1 MMHGRYR
8 GRVIGALLLI
18 GVALP
23 VVVGEWLSVRH
34 EETRQ
39 NLQQDLGRLRTEER
53 STGAGSG
60 RVQAR
65 ERIQALQEQIKHH
78 DPLSARLEQLHR
90 IAGGYGIRIVKVG
103 YQLHPA
109 DAAVEAIGRY
119 DIRLETDAAYYE
131 LRFFL
136 RDLLAADPLLALES
150 LEVRRPP
157 AGGYNAGGNSI
168 LATLHIVMYFG
179 STER

>member
-8 GRVIGALLLI
+8 GSVFGALLLI

-23 VVVGEWLSVRH
+23 VAVGGWLSVRH
-34 EETRQ
+34 EEARQ
-39 NLQQDLGRLRTEER
+39 NLQQDLERMRTEAR

-60 RVQAR
+60 QVQAR
-65 ERIQALQEQIKHH
+65 ERIEALQEQMKGHER
-78 DPLSARLEQLHR
+78 LSARLEQLHR
-90 IAGGYGIRIVKVG
+90 IAGEYAIRIGKVS
-103 YQLHPA
+103 YQVHPA
-109 DAAVEAIGRY
+109 DAASGVIGRY
-119 DIRLETDAAYYE
+119 DIRIETDAAYYE

-150 LEVRRPP
+150 LELRRPP
-157 AGGYNAGGNSI
+157 AGGHNAGGKSI

-179 STER
+179 STE

>member
-8 GRVIGALLLI
+8 GSVIGALLLI

-23 VVVGEWLSVRH
+23 VVVGGWLSVRH
-34 EETRQ
+34 AETRQ
-39 NLQQDLGRLRTEER
+39 NLQQDLGRLRAEER

-60 RVQAR
+60 RVQAG
-65 ERIQALQEQIKHH
+65 ERIDALQEQMQRH
-78 DPLSARLEQLHR
+78 DRLSARLEQLHR

-103 YQLHPA
+103 YQLHPV
-109 DAAVEAIGRY
+109 DAAVDGIGRY

-150 LEVRRPP
+150 LELRRPP
-157 AGGYNAGGNSI
+157 AGDYNGGAKSI
-168 LATLHIVMYFG
+168 LATLHIVMFFG
-179 STER
+179 NTE

>member
-1 MMHGRYR
+1 MMLGRYR
-8 GRVIGALLLI
+8 GRVLGALLLI

-23 VVVGEWLSVRH
+23 VVVGGWLSVRH
-34 EETRQ
+34 EESLQ
-39 NLQQDLGRLRTEER
+39 NLQQDLRRLRAEER
-53 STGAGSG
+53 STGAGSR

-65 ERIQALQEQIKHH
+65 ERIEALHAQLKGR
-78 DPLSARLEQLHR
+78 DRLSARLEQLHR
-90 IAGGYGIRIVKVG
+90 IAGGYGIRIGKVS

-109 DAAVEAIGRY
+109 DAASGGIGRY
-119 DIRLETDAAYYE
+119 DVRIETEAAYYE

-150 LEVRRPP
+150 VELRRAA
-157 AGGYNAGGNSI
+157 AGGYNGGGKSI

-179 STER
+179 TAE

>member
-1 MMHGRYR
+1 MIHGRYR
-8 GRVIGALLLI
+8 GSVIGALLLI

-23 VVVGEWLSVRH
+23 VAVGGWLSVRH
-34 EETRQ
+34 EETRK
-39 NLQQDLGRLRTEER
+39 NLQQDLGRLRAEAL

-60 RVQAR
+60 RMQAR
-65 ERIQALQEQIKHH
+65 ERIEAIQEQMKRH
-78 DPLSARLEQLHR
+78 DRLSARLEQLHR
-90 IAGGYGIRIVKVG
+90 IADGYGIRIVKAG
-103 YQLHPA
+103 YQLHAA
-109 DAAVEAIGRY
+109 DAAVDGIGRY

-150 LEVRRPP
+150 LELRRPP
-157 AGGYNAGGNSI
+157 SGGYNAGGKSI

-179 STER
+179 STE

>member
-8 GRVIGALLLI
+8 GKVIGALLLI
-18 GVALP
+18 GAALP
-23 VVVGEWLSVRH
+23 VAVGGWLSVRH
-34 EETRQ
+34 EEMRQ
-39 NLQQDLGRLRTEER
+39 NLQQDLRRLRAEER
-53 STGAGSG
+53 GTGVGGG
-60 RVQAR
+60 RVHAR
-65 ERIQALQEQIKHH
+65 ERIDALQEQMKHH
-78 DPLSARLEQLHR
+78 DRLSARLEQLHR
-90 IAGGYGIRIVKVG
+90 IAGGYGIRIVKAG

-109 DAAVEAIGRY
+109 DAAVDGIGRY

-150 LEVRRPP
+150 LELRRPP
-157 AGGYNAGGNSI
+157 AGDYNAGGKSI

>member
-8 GRVIGALLLI
+8 AAVMGALLLI

-23 VVVGEWLSVRH
+23 VVVGGWLRVRH
-34 EETRQ
+34 EEALQ
-39 NLQQDLGRLRTEER
+39 GLQQEVRQLLSEER
-53 STGAGSG
+53 STGAGSH

-65 ERIQALQEQIKHH
+65 EWIEALQEQLKGR
-78 DPLSARLEQLHR
+78 DRLSARLEQLHR
-90 IAGGYGIRIVKVG
+90 IAGGYGIRIGKVS

-109 DAAVEAIGRY
+109 DAASGGIGRY
-119 DIRLETDAAYYE
+119 DVRMDIEAAYYE

-136 RDLLAADPLLALES
+136 RDLLAADQVLALES
-150 LEVRRPP
+150 VELRRAA
-157 AGGYNAGGNSI
+157 AGGYNGGGKSI

-179 STER
+179 TAE

>member
-1 MMHGRYR
+1 MR
-8 GRVIGALLLI
+8 A
-18 GVALP
+18 
-23 VVVGEWLSVRH
+23 
-34 EETRQ
+34 
-39 NLQQDLGRLRTEER
+39 EER

-60 RVQAR
+60 RLQAR
-65 ERIQALQEQIKHH
+65 ERIDALQEQMKHH
-78 DPLSARLEQLHR
+78 DRLSARLEQLHR
-90 IAGGYGIRIVKVG
+90 IAGEYGIRMVKVG
-103 YQLHPA
+103 YQIHPVE
-109 DAAVEAIGRY
+109 AAVDGIGRY
-119 DIRLETDAAYYE
+119 DVRLETDAAYYA

-150 LEVRRPP
+150 LELRRPS